1 MSQPL
6 TPLEQRVYHYLI
18 DFLAANTYQPSI
30 REIAREFRI
39 KSTKTVSDVLHGLER
54 KGYIERDESRS
65 RGVRLLGFPAAGQTQ
80 PVPCYSQLRAGGS
93 VPHPE
98 DRQAFITVDRRFL
111 PGDDVYFLTTS
122 ADGPPNR
129 GILAGDRIMV
139 SPSLRPRDGDVI
151 VTRGANGGIRATRYD
166 ANGAPVNP
174 LIGVVCGVF
183 RASFEAPALPTV
195 PAADAPVS

>member
-18 DFLAANTYQPSI
+18 DFLAANTFQPSI

-39 KSTKTVSDVLHGLER
+39 KSTKTVSDVLQGLER

-80 PVPCYSQLRAGGS
+80 PVPCYAQVQPGNAA
-93 VPHPE
+93 PHAE
-98 DRQAFITVDRRFL
+98 DRHGFITVDRRFL
-111 PGDDVYFLTTS
+111 PSDDVYFLTVS
-122 ADGPPNR
+122 GAGCVER
-129 GILAGDRIMV
+129 GILAGDYVLV
-139 SPSLRPRDGDVI
+139 SPSVPLHDGDVVARHGPNATI
-151 VTRGANGGIRATRYD
+151 EAAPLAGPRTAAVLGA
-166 ANGAPVNP
+166 
-174 LIGVVCGVF
+174 VCGVF
-183 RASFEAPALPTV
+183 RPSFEAPSLPTV

>member
-65 RGVRLLGFPAAGQTQ
+65 RGVRLLGFPGAGQTQ
-80 PVPCYSQLRAGGS
+80 PVPCYTQIRAAS
-93 VPHPE
+93 NAPHPE

-111 PGDDVYFLTTS
+111 PGDDVYFLKM
-122 ADGPPNR
+122 AGDGPAER
-129 GILAGDRIMV
+129 GILRGDHVLV
-139 SPSLRPRDGDVI
+139 SPSLRPREGDTV
-151 VTRGANGGIRATRYD
+151 VTHGTNGAIHTARYD
-166 ANGAPVNP
+166 ASAASTNP
-174 LIGVVCGVF
+174 AIGVVCGVF
-183 RASFEAPALPTV
+183 RASFEAQSLPTV